1 MIKQF
6 FIAFAV
12 MFAYLVVLNDVM
24 DWFNAPT
31 DSIFRFKTKSSLYF
45 CSVACAIVLSIG
57 KKIPKKEIATE

>member
-12 MFAYLVVLNDVM
+12 MFAYMVIVNDLM
-24 DWFNAPT
+24 DWFNAPA

-45 CSVACAIVLSIG
+45 ISVAFAIVLSIG
-57 KKIPKKEIATE
+57 KKIPKQETAEK